1 VDRVIFATD
10 RLLAI
15 GLKRTNAQGLK
26 RLHAAGCRGGH
37 IGRGGILATPTVAGW
52 CMDGDKE
59 LRDEWDDQG
68 ITPWT
73 SDHVDRC
80 IVGLL
85 DGGVGIRPRIW

>member
-1 VDRVIFATD
+1 
-10 RLLAI
+10 
-15 GLKRTNAQGLK
+15 
-26 RLHAAGCRGGH
+26 
-37 IGRGGILATPTVAGW
+37 
-52 CMDGDKE
+52 MDGDGLSPAQRLKDAVDAAQAFFGRQLRYFVKE

-73 SDHVDRC
+73 SDDVDRC